1 MKKFLT
7 ITLIFITNIVFADVG
22 MIVNKLK
29 PYFPEIKAENI
40 STSLSWMDTMKW
52 FLQTLALMYFTF
64 LWMEDM
70 YFKAQ
75 SLI

>member
-7 ITLIFITNIVFADVG
+7 ITLIFVTNIVFADVG

-29 PYFPEIKAENI
+29 PYFPEINAEI
-40 STSLSWMDTMKW
+40 LAPLSWMDTMKW
-52 FLQTLALMYFTF
+52 FLQILALMYFTF

-70 YFKAQ
+70 CFKVQ

>member
-7 ITLIFITNIVFADVG
+7 IALIFITNIVFADIG

-40 STSLSWMDTMKW
+40 STSQLDGYYEVV
-52 FLQTLALMYFTF
+52 LQTLALMYFTF

-70 YFKAQ
+70 CFKAQ